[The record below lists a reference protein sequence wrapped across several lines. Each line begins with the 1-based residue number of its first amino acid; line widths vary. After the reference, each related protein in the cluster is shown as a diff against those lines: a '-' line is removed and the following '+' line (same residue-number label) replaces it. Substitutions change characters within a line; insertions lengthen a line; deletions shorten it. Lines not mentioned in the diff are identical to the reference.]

1 MSENFSQILGK
12 FHKNVKKTLGKRP
25 SEEDAEKYKKF
36 LDDLVYSKNENF
48 LQIQSAIKTS

>member
-36 LDDLVYSKNENF
+36 LEDLVYSKNENF
-48 LQIQSAIKTS
+48 L